1 MAGKANNG
9 GCYFSHDANA
19 SRDKR
24 MVNLRRKHG
33 WAACGIFW
41 AIIECLRETRTFT
54 MPLELVEDMLY
65 DLRID
70 DENGREV
77 FEAFFEVGLLK
88 RDGEKMWSESLL
100 QRMGKMLAV
109 SKKRS
114 EAGRK
119 GAQARIQKERRSPI
133 DDSQA
138 VEKHNENVA
147 HSEPPEVE
155 PPKISAADG
164 KIGDMSDSAKW
175 CDALAVLQ
183 LSQEDMSI
191 ITKLK
196 EKHCKPIDAQT
207 ARLDM
212 GKYWGKL
219 KNDSVQQKILI
230 FKDIRRDKEGITPD
244 GKEKWKE
251 QLKADGIYI

>member
-1 MAGKANNG
+1 MTGKANNG

-41 AIIECLRETRTFT
+41 AIIECLRETKTFT

-100 QRMGKMLAV
+100 QRMGKMLDV
-109 SKKRS
+109 SEKRS

-119 GAQARIQKERRSPI
+119 GALARIQKNRCVSK
-133 DDSQA
+133 DSSQA
-138 VEKHNENVA
+138 VDERNGAKEHGEQ
-147 HSEPPEVE
+147 PEVE
-155 PPKISAADG
+155 PPTISAADG
-164 KIGDMSDSAKW
+164 KIRDMSDSAKW

-196 EKHCKPIDAQT
+196 EKHCKPIDAQA

-219 KNDSVQQKILI
+219 RNNSVQQKILM
-230 FKDIRRDKEGITPD
+230 FKDMRRDKEGITPE

-251 QLKADGIYI
+251 QLKAEGIYI